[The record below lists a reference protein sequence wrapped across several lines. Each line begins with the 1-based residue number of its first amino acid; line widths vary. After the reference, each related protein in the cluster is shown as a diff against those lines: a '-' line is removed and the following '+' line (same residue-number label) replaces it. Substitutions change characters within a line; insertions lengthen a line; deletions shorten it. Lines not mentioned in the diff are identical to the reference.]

1 MANKFKLRIKP
12 NQSKVGKPK
21 NELNESEKEWL
32 KNVLDKS
39 DISYVTPGRK
49 DLRYIGKVDGKNQYF
64 QKRYLMWRLNNILN
78 IASGSS
84 LIKNES
90 SFEFLFDKKIKF
102 YQLYEYI
109 KSNRGYAY
117 NRDIPQSSCLYE
129 ICENVCSVAKA
140 LNKKINGCNM
150 VPTGPHS

>member
-1 MANKFKLRIKP
+1 MQAHVRSRSIQKVAKTLLKSLRKRKEFISALANKFKLRIKP

-49 DLRYIGKVDGKNQYF
+49 DIRYIGKVDGKNQYF

-78 IASGSS
+78 IANGSS

-90 SFEFLFDKKIKF
+90 SFEFLFD
-102 YQLYEYI
+102 
-109 KSNRGYAY
+109 
-117 NRDIPQSSCLYE
+117 
-129 ICENVCSVAKA
+129 
-140 LNKKINGCNM
+140 
-150 VPTGPHS
+150 